1 MRRNRRAG
9 HETPGAGPAPAA
21 DVAARRGSLFVVAT
35 PIGHLEDLSPRA
47 VDTLRRCG
55 LIACEDTRVTRG
67 LLHRH
72 AISSRV
78 VSCHKH
84 NEHERTARILAALED
99 GVDVALV
106 SDGGT
111 PGLSDPGAAVVRAA
125 RSAGVTITPIPGPSA
140 VTTLWS
146 VSGFPSGPFTVIGF
160 LPHRK
165 GERRRTLESLH
176 EEARPLV
183 FFESPHRILDTL
195 DDLRDI
201 LGDRQACLGRE
212 MTKIHEEYLSGP
224 LSAVSGRLA
233 GRALRGEFTLI
244 VAGALAA
251 RASAGTAVG
260 GGRTAAAGTA
270 PDAGEIRD
278 AGPLLASAAAQV
290 LHLVAEGMERRAAL
304 RRVARSTGVPR
315 RKLYAELV
323 RQRNAPRPEGS
334 EEE

>member
-1 MRRNRRAG
+1 MRRDRRSG
-9 HETPGAGPAPAA
+9 RHTPGTGSAPPA

-47 VDTLRRCG
+47 IDTLRRCG
-55 LIACEDTRVTRG
+55 LIACEDTRVTRA
-67 LLHRH
+67 LLNRH

-84 NEHERTARILAALED
+84 NEHERTARILAALEG

-125 RSAGVTITPIPGPSA
+125 RSAGVTVTPIPGPSA
-140 VTTLWS
+140 VTALWS

-165 GERRRTLESLH
+165 GERRRTLESLRG
-176 EEARPLV
+176 EARPLV

-195 DDLRDI
+195 ADLRDI
-201 LGDRQACLGRE
+201 LGDRQAFLGRE

-224 LSAVSGRLA
+224 LSAVSETLT
-233 GRALRGEFTLI
+233 GRAVRGEFALV

-251 RASAGTAVG
+251 RAPSGTAAG
-260 GGRTAAAGTA
+260 GERTAAAGPALDTG
-270 PDAGEIRD
+270 PIQDA
-278 AGPLLASAAAQV
+278 AHLLASATAQV
-290 LHLVAEGMERRAAL
+290 LRLVAEGMDRRAAL
-304 RRVARSTGVPR
+304 RRVTRSTGVPR
-315 RKLYAELV
+315 RDLYAEMV
-323 RQRNAPRPEGS
+323 RQRNDARQDEP

>member
-1 MRRNRRAG
+1 VRRDRRAG
-9 HETPGAGPAPAA
+9 RDTHGAGPAPAA

-35 PIGHLEDLSPRA
+35 PIGHLDDLSPRA

-84 NEHERTARILAALED
+84 NEHERTARILAALGD

-140 VTTLWS
+140 VTALWS

-165 GERRRTLESLH
+165 GERRRMLESLRD
-176 EEARPLV
+176 EARPLV

-195 DDLRDI
+195 VDLHGI
-201 LGDRQACLGRE
+201 FGDRQACLGRE

-224 LSAVSGRLA
+224 LSALSEGLA
-233 GRALRGEFTLI
+233 RRALRGEFTLL
-244 VAGALAA
+244 VAGALVA
-251 RASAGTAVG
+251 RAPAGFPGGEARKATAGTV
-260 GGRTAAAGTA
+260 
-270 PDAGEIRD
+270 PDAGPVQD
-278 AGPLLASAAAQV
+278 AAQILASAAAQV
-290 LHLVAEGMERRAAL
+290 LRLVAEGTERRAAL

-315 RKLYAELV
+315 RRLYAELV
-323 RQRNAPRPEGS
+323 RQRNDVPQDDP

>member
-1 MRRNRRAG
+1 MRHDRRAG
-9 HETPGAGPAPAA
+9 RDTAGTGPAPAA

-47 VDTLRRCG
+47 IDTLRRCG
-55 LIACEDTRVTRG
+55 LIACEDTRVTHG

-84 NEHERTARILAALED
+84 NEHERTARILAALES

-125 RSAGVTITPIPGPSA
+125 RSAGVTIIPIPGPSA
-140 VTTLWS
+140 VTALWS

-160 LPHRK
+160 LPHRR
-165 GERRRTLESLH
+165 GERRRMLESLR

-195 DDLRDI
+195 ADLRDI
-201 LGDRQACLGRE
+201 LGDRQTCLGRE

-224 LSAVSGRLA
+224 LSAVSETLT
-233 GRALRGEFTLI
+233 GRAVRGEFTLL
-244 VAGALAA
+244 VAGAPAA
-251 RASAGTAVG
+251 RAPGGTAVRG
-260 GGRTAAAGTA
+260 ERTAAAGPA
-270 PDAGEIRD
+270 PDAGPAQD
-278 AGPLLASAAAQV
+278 TSQLLASAAAQA
-290 LHLVAEGMERRAAL
+290 LRLVADGMERRAAL

-315 RKLYAELV
+315 RELYAEMV
-323 RQRNAPRPEGS
+323 RQRNVMRQEDP